1 MKRLRRDLRAIS
13 PCDKPS
19 NCHQLNEVKEF
30 KIQNTEGLTAH
41 RRILSWMS
49 ENDCIKVVAIG
60 FIVVSSFLA
69 GSSTRMDYSAAS
81 SSIDSTQINAS
92 PRYIRHLL
100 NETEQGVHV
109 RRLDLNMDVYPSK
122 RIIDGWK
129 DTFDKLDQIQNSMD
143 YKYTRADV
151 FETAE
156 CKAQYPWQLMQFPT
170 CNTVFENDMTSIFT
184 ESKHRMRARL
194 IANGYWRDVWLVKE
208 FNSSKRVLKTLRYE
222 HEYEGRNY
230 DRHKRD
236 ALAMER
242 MTKSPHVVDIYGFCG
257 NSGLFQYAKGGD
269 ITDKIWPRHIE
280 SNLTTID
287 KLLIATQVAMAVAD
301 VHNFD
306 KEGQAS
312 VAHTDITPSQFILI
326 DGVFKLN
333 DFNRARFIRWST
345 ELNEPCGYYVG
356 KNPGKMRSPEEYKYE
371 EQSEKVR
378 DYNTFV
384 RVVDSQSL
392 FSDSTL

>member
-1 MKRLRRDLRAIS
+1 MKRLRRDFRAMTS
-13 PCDKPS
+13 CDEPS
-19 NCHQLNEVKEF
+19 NCQHWNEVKEF
-30 KIQNTEGLTAH
+30 KIQNFKILTSD
-41 RRILSWMS
+41 RRILAWMKKI
-49 ENDCIKVVAIG
+49 NCIKVVVIG

-69 GSSTRMDYSAAS
+69 GSLTRMNYGTLSW
-81 SSIDSTQINAS
+81 SIDSTPMNAS
-92 PRYIRHLL
+92 PRYIRHLV

-122 RIIDGWK
+122 RIIDGWQLS
-129 DTFDKLDQIQNSMD
+129 FDKRDQIQSSMD

-170 CNTVFENDMTSIFT
+170 CNTVFEYDLTSVFT
-184 ESKHRMRARL
+184 ESNHRMRVRL
-194 IANGYWRDVWLVKE
+194 IANGYWRDVWKVNE
-208 FNSSKRVLKTLRYE
+208 FNYSTKVLKTLRYE

-269 ITDKIWPRHIE
+269 ITDKIWPRHKK
-280 SNLTTID
+280 SNLTMID
-287 KLLIATQVAMAVAD
+287 KLHIATQVAMAVAD

-312 VAHTDITPSQFILI
+312 MAHTDITPSQFILI

-345 ELNEPCGYYVG
+345 ELNESCGFYVG

-378 DYNTFV
+378 DCNT
-384 RVVDSQSL
+384 L
-392 FSDSTL
+392 